1 MKKKLYLLPLLIV
14 TFTTLAY
21 GQVVPAP
28 PTAPTP
34 LPGYTLQV
42 SAGYSSA
49 QGISASNGIFSTLE
63 APLYTRP
70 GKYDLTFSA
79 RVDWNSLS
87 TPSNYVLA
95 AGPEVRTQFSS
106 ARFLNGVVLQPY
118 GDVLLGATRAQ
129 CVSSQTCAPG
139 ADVKSHFATKFGFG
153 VDMPMGSGTTVATV
167 ARLFEVQ
174 WIHASPFGTITQSNF
189 TQISAGLGFRF

>member
-1 MKKKLYLLPLLIV
+1 MTKRVMLLFLLIV

-21 GQVVPAP
+21 GQITPAP
-28 PTAPTP
+28 PAAPTL
-34 LPGYTLQV
+34 LPGYTLQI

-49 QGISASNGIFSTLE
+49 QGVQGSNGFFSTLE
-63 APLYTRP
+63 APLYTRA

-79 RVDWNSLS
+79 RADYNSLS
-87 TPSNYVLA
+87 TPSNFVLA

-106 ARFLNGVVLQPY
+106 AKFLNGIVLQPY

-129 CVSSQTCAPG
+129 CVSANDCAVG
-139 ADVKSHFATKFGFG
+139 VDVKSHFATKFGFG
-153 VDMPMGSGTTVATV
+153 VDMPVGSGTTVATV

-174 WIHASPFGTITQSNF
+174 WIHAKPFGTITESNF
-189 TQISAGLGFRF
+189 AQVSAGLGFRF